1 MSRKRKEKWYQVF
14 RTSPDYIWWEA
25 QDSSGGW
32 FWNELRLG
40 QPESDY
46 KSWRMLIREM
56 NQTLDYVLDNG
67 YTVVS
72 VLTGQSKKGIT
83 ERRNERGQV

>member
-40 QPESDY
+40 QPESD
-46 KSWRMLIREM
+46 
-56 NQTLDYVLDNG
+56 
-67 YTVVS
+67 
-72 VLTGQSKKGIT
+72 
-83 ERRNERGQV
+83 